1 MARRPRTY
9 SPTTLEAARLL
20 GARVS
25 FARRQ
30 RRWTS
35 EELAERI
42 GADRATVRKIEH
54 GDPSVR
60 LGLAFEAAVVLGVIL
75 FDPDDDRR
83 AAELRRISDQLALL
97 PQRTRVRRVD
107 DDF

>member
-1 MARRPRTY
+1 V
-9 SPTTLEAARLL
+9 TLEAARLL

-25 FARRQ
+25 LARRQ

-35 EELAERI
+35 QELGERI
-42 GADRATVRKIEH
+42 GADRATVRKIEN

-60 LGLAFEAAVVLGVIL
+60 LGLAFEAAVLLGVIL

-83 AAELRRISDQLALL
+83 AAELRRISDHLALL
-97 PQRTRVRRVD
+97 PQRTRIRRVD